1 MKVGRKT
8 IASAALFIVVL
19 LFCVSTYKESR
30 LLLPTQ
36 WQWTVTTATGANE
49 SSPSELDRLRAE
61 LTQLR
66 AHTATPAAVGLSRS
80 QVAALSASAGFF
92 REGYWRTAKGE
103 PAIARSRHAS
113 WHSFASDS
121 FEAVKNETWEGTG
134 MLSDELRVSLPLPA
148 GRPRP
153 IVLLIG
159 DSTDRDSLYKSGFC
173 EERGK
178 KDFYLERKC
187 PYDLILTCEREWGV
201 IEAAFTYGAA
211 PRGPYHLNLTI
222 AKGSLVDTERRLPA
236 LIASVVERRGR
247 APDVVVY
254 QAILWSIVGRAYR
267 GYASSVAFLQT
278 LMRDYARNVD
288 VLQELLPNSTLLL
301 RTQSLSRG
309 LAWTGN
315 YSMVPAV
322 NAGVRL
328 LGAVKH
334 VGVLDWAMM
343 LQGVDDEA
351 VHDASDLKHYNKKF
365 SAVLIEAIKSL
376 TATLLQEPR
385 LSAAE
390 LVAWEKLGLPE
401 LGHS

>member
-1 MKVGRKT
+1 MKFGRKT
-8 IASAALFIVVL
+8 TASAALIIVVL
-19 LFCVSTYKESR
+19 LFCVSTYSESR
-30 LLLPTQ
+30 LLLLPTQ
-36 WQWTVTTATGANE
+36 WQWTSETGANE
-49 SSPSELDRLRAE
+49 SSLSELDRLRTE
-61 LTQLR
+61 VTQLR
-66 AHTATPAAVGLSRS
+66 AHTATPAAAGLSRS
-80 QVAALSASAGFF
+80 QVAALSASAGLF

-113 WHSFASDS
+113 WHSFASAS
-121 FEAVKNETWEGTG
+121 FEAVKNETWEGKG
-134 MLSDELRVSLPLPA
+134 VLSDELRVSLPLPA

-178 KDFYLERKC
+178 KDFFLERKC
-187 PYDLILTCEREWGV
+187 PFDLILSCEREWGV

-236 LIASVVERRGR
+236 LIASVAERRGR

-254 QAILWSIVGRAYR
+254 QAILWSIVGREYR
-267 GYASSVAFLQT
+267 SSASAVAFLQT

-288 VLQELLPNSTLLL
+288 VLQELLPNSTLFL

-315 YSMVPAV
+315 YSMLPAV

-328 LGAVKH
+328 LGAAKR
-334 VGVLDWAMM
+334 VGVLDWAGM

-351 VHDASDLKHYNKKF
+351 VHDASDLKHYNRKF

-376 TATLLQEPR
+376 TVMLLQEPR

-390 LVAWEKLGLPE
+390 LVAWEALGLPE
-401 LGHS
+401 LGN